1 MTRFKPATATR
12 LGATASKA
20 GSCQCAWAGCDAEG
34 IYRAPENQSLTTYV
48 KFCLEHV
55 RAYNAKWNFHV
66 HMSPKDIEAE
76 IRRVATWDRP
86 TWPLGTNTATPRKV
100 KTWSTDN
107 VYDPMNLG
115 AGTAFDPKLRKAAR
129 QKTWAEENGLKS
141 EERKALKVFDL
152 EGPVTLADIKN
163 RYKELVKQHHPD
175 KHGGSSEAEA
185 RMKIINSAYDLL
197 SAALRRINEA

>member
-1 MTRFKPATATR
+1 MTRFKPATTET
-12 LGATASKA
+12 LGTSASRA
-20 GSCQCAWAGCDAEG
+20 GACPCAWPGCAAEG
-34 IYRAPENQSLTTYV
+34 AYRAPQDKSLTTYV

-55 RAYNAKWNFHV
+55 RAYNAKWDFHV
-66 HMSPKDIEAE
+66 HMTPKDIEAE

-86 TWPLGTNTATPRKV
+86 TWPLGTNTATPRKAKV
-100 KTWSTDN
+100 WSPGD
-107 VYDPMNLG
+107 VHDPMNLG
-115 AGTAFDPKLRKAAR
+115 AGTAFDPKMRKQAR
-129 QKTWAEENGLKS
+129 QKSWAEESGLKS

-185 RMKIINSAYDLL
+185 QMKTINSAYQLL
-197 SAALRRINEA
+197 SVALRRINEA